1 MMQHKIKIGVTACI
15 GCLLAVLFIIAI
27 RHITEDT
34 SLSER
39 QIASRVEA
47 LYGGVVDNT
56 IKQDDVYIVTFSTE
70 QATYEVTVDEVNGRF
85 SHLTLIYEQP
95 TVVQDDT
102 NEGEETTPTA
112 DTAKQPDSQVKP
124 SDPAKPNTP
133 ATEPKP
139 ILLTEQQVLS
149 IASAQFTGE
158 IEDVDFENA
167 ADGGYYLVEID
178 TAEEEVTV
186 QIHAITGKILSV
198 SFDE

>member
-1 MMQHKIKIGVTACI
+1 MQHKIKIGVTVCI
-15 GCLLAVLFIIAI
+15 VCLLVVLFILAI

-39 QIASRVEA
+39 QIVSRVEA

-56 IKQDDVYIVTFSTE
+56 IKQDDVYFVTFSTA
-70 QATYEVTVDEVNGRF
+70 QATYEVTVNKVNGRF
-85 SHLTLIYEQP
+85 SNLTLIHEQP
-95 TVVQDDT
+95 TVVQDD
-102 NEGEETTPTA
+102 
-112 DTAKQPDSQVKP
+112 P
-124 SDPAKPNTP
+124 SDGGNTSDRKPNTP
-133 ATEPKP
+133 TTEHKP
-139 ILLTEQQVLS
+139 ILLTEQQVIS

-158 IEDVDFENA
+158 VEDVDFENA

>member
-34 SLSER
+34 SLSEK

-56 IKQDDVYIVTFSTE
+56 IKQDDVYIVTFSTA

-102 NEGEETTPTA
+102 NEGETTSEP
-112 DTAKQPDSQVKP
+112 QPDSQVKP
-124 SDPAKPNTP
+124 SDPPKPNTP

>member
-1 MMQHKIKIGVTACI
+1 MQHKIKIGVTACI
-15 GCLLAVLFIIAI
+15 VCLLTVLFIIAI

-56 IKQDDVYIVTFSTE
+56 IKQDDVYFVTFSTA
-70 QATYEVTVDEVNGRF
+70 QATYEVTVDEANGRF
-85 SHLTLIYEQP
+85 SNLTLIYEQP

-102 NEGEETTPTA
+102 NNGETTSDP
-112 DTAKQPDSQVKP
+112 QPDSQVEPKP
-124 SDPAKPNTP
+124 STP
-133 ATEPKP
+133 TTEQKP
-139 ILLTEQQVLS
+139 ILLTEQQAIS
-149 IASAQFTGE
+149 IASTQFTGE
-158 IEDVDFENA
+158 VEDVDFENT
-167 ADGGYYLVEID
+167 ADGGYYLIEID

>member
-1 MMQHKIKIGVTACI
+1 MQHKIKIGVTACI
-15 GCLLAVLFIIAI
+15 GCFLAVLFIIAI

-34 SLSER
+34 SLSEK

-56 IKQDDVYIVTFSTE
+56 IKQDDVYFVTFSTA
-70 QATYEVTVDEVNGRF
+70 QATYEVTVDEANGRF
-85 SHLTLIYEQP
+85 SNLTLIHEHP
-95 TVVQDDT
+95 SVVQNDT
-102 NEGEETTPTA
+102 NNGETTSGP
-112 DTAKQPDSQVKP
+112 QPNSQVEPKP
-124 SDPAKPNTP
+124 STP
-133 ATEPKP
+133 TTEQKP
-139 ILLTEQQVLS
+139 ILLTEQQVIS

-158 IEDVDFENA
+158 VEDVDFENT
-167 ADGGYYLVEID
+167 ADGGYYLIEID

>member
-1 MMQHKIKIGVTACI
+1 MKHKIKIVITACI
-15 GCLLAVLFIIAI
+15 VCLLAVLFIIAI
-27 RHITEDT
+27 SHITEDT

-56 IKQDDVYIVTFSTE
+56 IKQDDVYFVTFSTA

-85 SHLTLIYEQP
+85 SNLTLLYEQP
-95 TVVQDDT
+95 TVAQDDS
-102 NEGEETTPTA
+102 NAGEETTPA
-112 DTAKQPDSQVKP
+112 PDTEEQPDSQVEP
-124 SDPAKPNTP
+124 SDMPT
-133 ATEPKP
+133 TDQKP
-139 ILLTEQQVLS
+139 ILLTEQQVIS

-158 IEDVDFENA
+158 VEDVDFENT

-198 SFDE
+198 SFDD

>member
-1 MMQHKIKIGVTACI
+1 MKHKFKIVITVCI
-15 GCLLAVLFIIAI
+15 VCLLAVLFIIAI

-56 IKQDDVYIVTFSTE
+56 IKQDDVYFVTFSTA

-85 SHLTLIYEQP
+85 SNLTLIHEQQS
-95 TVVQDDT
+95 VVQNDT
-102 NEGEETTPTA
+102 NDEETTS
-112 DTAKQPDSQVKP
+112 DSQPDSQVEP
-124 SDPAKPNTP
+124 SDPSKPSMPT
-133 ATEPKP
+133 TEQKP
-139 ILLTEQQVLS
+139 VLLTEQQVIS

-158 IEDVDFENA
+158 IEDIDFENT

>member
-1 MMQHKIKIGVTACI
+1 MMKHKLKIVITVCI
-15 GCLLAVLFIIAI
+15 VCLLAVLFIIAI

-39 QIASRVEA
+39 QIVSRVEA

-56 IKQDDVYIVTFSTE
+56 IKQDEAYFVTFSTA
-70 QATYEVTVDEVNGRF
+70 QATYEVKVDEVNGRF
-85 SHLTLIYEQP
+85 SHLTLIYDQP
-95 TVVQDDT
+95 TVVQDES
-102 NEGEETTPTA
+102 NEEQHTTPA
-112 DTAKQPDSQVKP
+112 PDVADSQVQP
-124 SDPAKPNTP
+124 SSPPTSAQ
-133 ATEPKP
+133 KP

-158 IEDVDFENA
+158 IEDIDFENT

-178 TAEEEVTV
+178 TAAEEVTV

>member
-1 MMQHKIKIGVTACI
+1 MKHKIKIVITVCMV
-15 GCLLAVLFIIAI
+15 CLLAVLFIIAI

-34 SLSER
+34 SLSEK

-56 IKQDDVYIVTFSTE
+56 IKQDDVYFVTFSTA
-70 QATYEVTVDEVNGRF
+70 QATYEVTVDEANGRF
-85 SHLTLIYEQP
+85 SNLTLIHEQP

-102 NEGEETTPTA
+102 NDEKTIS
-112 DTAKQPDSQVKP
+112 DSQLDSQVEPSDDPPKP
-124 SDPAKPNTP
+124 SMPT
-133 ATEPKP
+133 TEQKP
-139 ILLTEQQVLS
+139 ILLTEQQVIS

-158 IEDVDFENA
+158 VEDVDFENA

>member
-15 GCLLAVLFIIAI
+15 GCFLAILFIIAI

-34 SLSER
+34 SLSEK

-56 IKQDDVYIVTFSTE
+56 IKQDDVYIVTFSTA

-102 NEGEETTPTA
+102 NDGETTSEP
-112 DTAKQPDSQVKP
+112 QPDSQVQP
-124 SDPAKPNTP
+124 SDSLKPNTP

-139 ILLTEQQVLS
+139 ILLTEQQVIS
-149 IASAQFTGE
+149 IALAQFTGE
-158 IEDVDFENA
+158 VEDVDFENT

>member
-1 MMQHKIKIGVTACI
+1 MQHKIKIGVTACI

-34 SLSER
+34 SLSEK

-56 IKQDDVYIVTFSTE
+56 IKQDDVYIVTFSTA

-139 ILLTEQQVLS
+139 ILLTEQQVIS

-158 IEDVDFENA
+158 VEDVDFENA

>member
-1 MMQHKIKIGVTACI
+1 MKHKIKIGVTACI
-15 GCLLAVLFIIAI
+15 ICLLAGLFIIAI

-39 QIASRVEA
+39 QVASRVEA

-56 IKQDDVYIVTFSTE
+56 IKQDDVYFVTFSTA
-70 QATYEVTVDEVNGRF
+70 QATYEVTVNEANGRF
-85 SHLTLIYEQP
+85 SNLTLIHEQQS
-95 TVVQDDT
+95 VVQNDT
-102 NEGEETTPTA
+102 NDEETTS
-112 DTAKQPDSQVKP
+112 DSQVEP
-124 SDPAKPNTP
+124 SDPPKPSTP
-133 ATEPKP
+133 TTEQKP
-139 ILLTEQQVLS
+139 ILLTEQQVIS

-158 IEDVDFENA
+158 VEDVDFENA

>member
-1 MMQHKIKIGVTACI
+1 MQHKIKIGVTACI
-15 GCLLAVLFIIAI
+15 GCFLAVLFIIAI

-34 SLSER
+34 SLSEK

-56 IKQDDVYIVTFSTE
+56 IKQDDVYFVTFSTA
-70 QATYEVTVDEVNGRF
+70 QATYEVTVDEANGRF
-85 SHLTLIYEQP
+85 SNLTLIHEQP
-95 TVVQDDT
+95 AVVQDDT
-102 NEGEETTPTA
+102 NDGETTSDP
-112 DTAKQPDSQVKP
+112 QPDSQVKP
-124 SDPAKPNTP
+124 SDLPKPNTP
-133 ATEPKP
+133 ATEHKP
-139 ILLTEQQVLS
+139 ILLTEQQVIS

-158 IEDVDFENA
+158 VEDVDFENA

>member
-34 SLSER
+34 SLSEK

-56 IKQDDVYIVTFSTE
+56 IKQDDVYIVTFSTA

-102 NEGEETTPTA
+102 NEGEETTPTT

-124 SDPAKPNTP
+124 SDPPKPNIP

-139 ILLTEQQVLS
+139 ILLTEQQVIS

-158 IEDVDFENA
+158 VEDVDFENA

>member
-1 MMQHKIKIGVTACI
+1 MKRKIKIGVTACI
-15 GCLLAVLFIIAI
+15 FCLLAVLFIIAI

-34 SLSER
+34 ALSEQ
-39 QIASRVEA
+39 QIISRVEA

-56 IKQDDVYIVTFSTE
+56 IKQDEAYFVTFSTE
-70 QATYEVTVDEVNGRF
+70 RATYEVTVDEVNGRF
-85 SHLTLIYEQP
+85 SQLTLIYEQP

-102 NEGEETTPTA
+102 NDGETTSDP
-112 DTAKQPDSQVKP
+112 QPDSQVEPKP
-124 SDPAKPNTP
+124 STP
-133 ATEPKP
+133 TTEQKP
-139 ILLTEQQVLS
+139 ILLTEQQVIS

>member
-1 MMQHKIKIGVTACI
+1 MQHKIKIGVTACI
-15 GCLLAVLFIIAI
+15 GCFLAVLFIIAV

-34 SLSER
+34 SLSEK

-56 IKQDDVYIVTFSTE
+56 IKQDDVYFVTFSTA
-70 QATYEVTVDEVNGRF
+70 QATYEVTVDEANGRF
-85 SHLTLIYEQP
+85 SNLTLIHEQP
-95 TVVQDDT
+95 AVVQDDT
-102 NEGEETTPTA
+102 NDGETTSAP
-112 DTAKQPDSQVKP
+112 QPDSQVEP
-124 SDPAKPNTP
+124 SDPPKPSTP
-133 ATEPKP
+133 TTEHKP
-139 ILLTEQQVLS
+139 ILLTEQQVIS

-158 IEDVDFENA
+158 VEDVDFENA

>member
-1 MMQHKIKIGVTACI
+1 MKRKIKIDLTVCI
-15 GCLLAVLFIIAI
+15 VCLLAVLFIIAI

-34 SLSER
+34 SLSEQ
-39 QIASRVEA
+39 QIISRVEA

-56 IKQDDVYIVTFSTE
+56 IKQDEAYFVTFSTE

-85 SHLTLIYEQP
+85 SHLTLIHERPTEEQH
-95 TVVQDDT
+95 
-102 NEGEETTPTA
+102 TTPTPDVA
-112 DTAKQPDSQVKP
+112 DSQVQP
-124 SDPAKPNTP
+124 SSPPAS
-133 ATEPKP
+133 AQKP

-158 IEDVDFENA
+158 IEDIDFENT

>member
-1 MMQHKIKIGVTACI
+1 MMKRKIKIGVTVCI
-15 GCLLAVLFIIAI
+15 VCLLAALFIIAI

-39 QIASRVEA
+39 QIISRVEA
-47 LYGGVVDNT
+47 LYGGVVDHT
-56 IKQDDVYIVTFSTE
+56 IKQDEAYFVTFSTE
-70 QATYEVTVDEVNGRF
+70 RATYEVTVDEVNGRF
-85 SHLTLIYEQP
+85 SNLTLIYEQP
-95 TVVQDDT
+95 PVAQDES
-102 NEGEETTPTA
+102 NEEQPTTPA
-112 DTAKQPDSQVKP
+112 PDVADSQVQP
-124 SDPAKPNTP
+124 SDPP
-133 ATEPKP
+133 ASSQKP

-158 IEDVDFENA
+158 IEDIDFENS

>member
-1 MMQHKIKIGVTACI
+1 MQHKIKIGLTVCI
-15 GCLLAVLFIIAI
+15 VCLLAVLFIIAI

-102 NEGEETTPTA
+102 NEGEETTPTT

-124 SDPAKPNTP
+124 SDPPKPNIP

-139 ILLTEQQVLS
+139 ILLTEQQVIS

-158 IEDVDFENA
+158 VEDVDFENA

>member
-1 MMQHKIKIGVTACI
+1 MMQHKIKIGLTVCI
-15 GCLLAVLFIIAI
+15 VCLLAVLFIIAI
-27 RHITEDT
+27 RRITEDT
-34 SLSER
+34 SLSEK

-56 IKQDDVYIVTFSTE
+56 IKQDDVYFVTFSTA
-70 QATYEVTVDEVNGRF
+70 QATYEVTVDEANGRF
-85 SHLTLIYEQP
+85 SNLTLIHEQP
-95 TVVQDDT
+95 AVVQDDT
-102 NEGEETTPTA
+102 NDGETTSAP
-112 DTAKQPDSQVKP
+112 QPDSQVEP
-124 SDPAKPNTP
+124 SDPPKPSTP
-133 ATEPKP
+133 TTEQKP
-139 ILLTEQQVLS
+139 ILLTEQQVIS

-158 IEDVDFENA
+158 VEDVDFENA

>member
-1 MMQHKIKIGVTACI
+1 MKRKIKIDLTVCI
-15 GCLLAVLFIIAI
+15 VCLLAVLFIIAI

-34 SLSER
+34 SLSEQ
-39 QIASRVEA
+39 QIISRVEA

-56 IKQDDVYIVTFSTE
+56 IKQDEAYFVTFSTE

-85 SHLTLIYEQP
+85 SHLTLIHEHPTEEQH
-95 TVVQDDT
+95 
-102 NEGEETTPTA
+102 TTPTPDVA
-112 DTAKQPDSQVKP
+112 DSQVQ
-124 SDPAKPNTP
+124 PASPP
-133 ATEPKP
+133 ASAQKP

-158 IEDVDFENA
+158 IEDIDFENT

-178 TAEEEVTV
+178 TAEGEVTV

>member
-1 MMQHKIKIGVTACI
+1 MQHKIKIVITACI
-15 GCLLAVLFIIAI
+15 VCLLAVLFIIAI
-27 RHITEDT
+27 QHITEDT

-56 IKQDDVYIVTFSTE
+56 IKQDDVYFVTFSTA

-85 SHLTLIYEQP
+85 SNLTLLYEQP
-95 TVVQDDT
+95 TVAQDDT
-102 NEGEETTPTA
+102 KEEEITPA
-112 DTAKQPDSQVKP
+112 PDAEEQPDSQVEP
-124 SDPAKPNTP
+124 SDMPT
-133 ATEPKP
+133 TDQKP
-139 ILLTEQQVLS
+139 ILLTEQQVIS
-149 IASAQFTGE
+149 IASTQFTGE
-158 IEDVDFENA
+158 VEDIDFENT

-198 SFDE
+198 SFDD

>member
-1 MMQHKIKIGVTACI
+1 MKHKIKIVLTACI
-15 GCLLAVLFIIAI
+15 VCLLAVLFIIAI

-39 QIASRVEA
+39 QVASRVEA

-56 IKQDDVYIVTFSTE
+56 IKQDDVYFVTFSTA

-102 NEGEETTPTA
+102 NEGETTSEP
-112 DTAKQPDSQVKP
+112 QPDSQVKP
-124 SDPAKPNTP
+124 SDPLKPNTP

-158 IEDVDFENA
+158 IEDVDFENT

>member
-1 MMQHKIKIGVTACI
+1 MKHKIKIGVTACI
-15 GCLLAVLFIIAI
+15 VCLLVGLFIIAI

-47 LYGGVVDNT
+47 LYGGVIDNT
-56 IKQDDVYIVTFSTE
+56 IKQDDVYFVTFSTA

-85 SHLTLIYEQP
+85 SNLTLIYEQP
-95 TVVQDDT
+95 SVIQNDT
-102 NEGEETTPTA
+102 NDEETTS
-112 DTAKQPDSQVKP
+112 DSQPDSQVEPKP
-124 SDPAKPNTP
+124 STP
-133 ATEPKP
+133 TTEQKP
-139 ILLTEQQVLS
+139 ILLTEQQVIS

-158 IEDVDFENA
+158 VEDVDFENA
-167 ADGGYYLVEID
+167 ADGGYYLIEID
-178 TAEEEVTV
+178 TEEEEVTV